1 MFLPPQASTVIIS
14 FLALW
19 LFILTAT
26 IIKAYLVYRKLT
38 SDIDKKDLALVLT
51 KIKDNL
57 KNIDQDITA
66 VETAIEELRHEIKPH
81 IQKLGFVRYNPF
93 GNTGGDQS
101 FCLCLMDKNDNGIMI
116 TSLHTRNQT
125 RLYAKPIKAGKNK
138 DGIELSKEEATC
150 IKTAKAWNKQ

>member
-81 IQKLGFVRYNPF
+81 IQKLGFVR
-93 GNTGGDQS
+93 
-101 FCLCLMDKNDNGIMI
+101 
-116 TSLHTRNQT
+116 
-125 RLYAKPIKAGKNK
+125 
-138 DGIELSKEEATC
+138 
-150 IKTAKAWNKQ
+150 